1 MNPLVVLSVVL
12 VFGFLVTF
20 HEFGHY
26 LVAKL
31 NGVRVLEFNVGFG
44 PPLVKAT
51 WGETTYGLR
60 VVPLG
65 GYVRLAG
72 MDDGETGPKSFNQK
86 PVWRRL
92 SIIVAGSMAN
102 LILPIAIFFF
112 VYVQESG
119 GPVTAQVILKG
130 FPADRAG
137 FQPNQQLIAVNGRP
151 IRSVF
156 ELRDE
161 VNASNGRP
169 VTVRSAAPG
178 KAPSDV
184 TITPV
189 QQSGRWLIGVTPGGG
204 AIDPIR
210 GFGDSVIQDAQFI
223 GGTLAG
229 FYQLFSGGIRG
240 GLGGSCGPSG
250 PIGIV
255 RATAAAA
262 SAGWLQL
269 LYFAAFLSVNLGIL
283 NLLPL
288 PALDG
293 GRLAFLIVEGIR
305 RRAIDPLKEQRVHY
319 AGLLVLLTL
328 VVFISYNDILRLG
341 TPFGALVNQCGG

>member
-1 MNPLVVLSVVL
+1 LNLLVVLAVVL

-26 LVAKL
+26 LLAKV

-44 PPLVKAT
+44 PPLLQAT

-112 VYVQESG
+112 VYVQQSG
-119 GPVTAQVILKG
+119 GPVAAQAIVKG
-130 FPADRAG
+130 LPAERAG
-137 FQPNQQLIAVNGRP
+137 IQPGQQLIAVNGKP
-151 IRSVF
+151 VHSVF
-156 ELRDE
+156 DLRDE
-161 VNASNGRP
+161 VNASGGRP
-169 VTVRSAAPG
+169 VTVRYAAPG
-178 KAPSDV
+178 KPPTDV
-184 TITPV
+184 TIRPV
-189 QQSGRWLIGVTPGGG
+189 QQNGRWLIGVSPGGG
-204 AIDPIR
+204 AVDPIR
-210 GFGDSVIQDAQFI
+210 GLGDSVIQDAQFI

-229 FYQLFSGGIRG
+229 FYQLFTGGVRG

-328 VVFISYNDILRLG
+328 VVFISYNDILRLS
-341 TPFGALVNQCGG
+341 TPFGALLSQCGG

>member
-1 MNPLVVLSVVL
+1 MNPLVVLAVVL

-44 PPLVKAT
+44 PPLAQAT

-72 MDDGETGPKSFNQK
+72 MDDGETGPKSFNEK

-102 LILPIAIFFF
+102 LILPIAIFFV
-112 VYVQESG
+112 VYALQSG
-119 GPVTAQVILKG
+119 GPVIAQAIVKG
-130 FPADRAG
+130 YPADRAG
-137 FQPNQQLIAVNGRP
+137 LQPGQQLIAVNGRP

-156 ELRDE
+156 DLRDE
-161 VNASNGRP
+161 VNASHGRP
-169 VTVRSAAPG
+169 VTLRSAAPG
-178 KAPSDV
+178 KPPSEV
-184 TITPV
+184 TLTPV
-189 QQSGRWLIGVTPGGG
+189 QQNGRWLIGVSPGGG
-204 AIDPIR
+204 AIDPVR
-210 GFGDSVIQDAQFI
+210 GLGDSLIQDAQFI

-229 FYQLFSGGIRG
+229 FYSLFTGGIRG

-262 SAGWLQL
+262 SAGWLSL

-328 VVFISYNDILRLG
+328 VVFISYNDIVRLS
-341 TPFGALVNQCGG
+341 TPFGALLSQCGG

>member
-1 MNPLVVLSVVL
+1 LNPLVVLAVVL

-44 PPLVKAT
+44 PPLLQAA

-60 VVPLG
+60 AVPLG

-72 MDDGETGPKSFNQK
+72 MDDGETGPRSFNQK

-102 LILPIAIFFF
+102 LVLPIAIFFL
-112 VYVQESG
+112 VYVAQSG
-119 GPVTAQVILKG
+119 GTVTVQQIVKG
-130 FPADRAG
+130 LPADQAG
-137 FQPNQQLIAVNGRP
+137 LQPGQQLIAVDGRP
-151 IRSVF
+151 VRSVF
-156 ELRDE
+156 DLRDE
-161 VNASNGRP
+161 VNASGGRP
-169 VTVRSAAPG
+169 VRVRYAAAG
-178 KAPSDV
+178 KPPSEV
-184 TITPV
+184 TIKPV
-189 QQSGRWLIGVTPGGG
+189 RQNGRWLIGVSPGGG
-204 AIDPIR
+204 AVDPVR

-229 FYQLFSGGIRG
+229 FYQLFTGGIRG

-262 SAGWLQL
+262 STGWLQL

-319 AGLLVLLTL
+319 AGLLILLTL
-328 VVFISYNDILRLG
+328 VVFISYNDIVRLS
-341 TPFGALVNQCGG
+341 TPFDALLSQCGG

>member
-1 MNPLVVLSVVL
+1 MSPFVVLAVVL

-44 PPLVKAT
+44 PPLLRAT

-60 VVPLG
+60 AVPLG

-102 LILPIAIFFF
+102 LVLPIAIFFF
-112 VYVQESG
+112 VYVQQSG
-119 GPVTAQVILKG
+119 GPVTAQAIVKG
-130 FPADRAG
+130 LPADRAG
-137 FQPNQQLIAVNGRP
+137 LQPGQQLIAVNGRP

-156 ELRDE
+156 NLRDE
-161 VNASNGRP
+161 VNASKGRP
-169 VTVRSAAPG
+169 VTLRSAAPG
-178 KAPSDV
+178 KQPSDV
-184 TITPV
+184 VITPV
-189 QQSGRWLIGVTPGGG
+189 QQNGRWLIGVSPGGG
-204 AIDPIR
+204 AIDAIR
-210 GFGDSVIQDAQFI
+210 GFGDSVLQDAQFI

-229 FYQLFSGGIRG
+229 FYQLFTGGIRG

-262 SAGWLQL
+262 SAGWLSL

-328 VVFISYNDILRLG
+328 VVFISYNDIVRLS
-341 TPFGALVNQCGG
+341 TPFGALLSQCGG